1 MRWLRGEADSLST
14 TLLII
19 DIVNDHMLISRN
31 DGAYSTE
38 GSSTRLLSPEC
49 ENDVRPVAVFSNEEG
64 VNTRRGLGDA
74 GERIFRL
81 HVRVEVAR
89 EITDGNGD
97 FDQVRI
103 DEPVSRM
110 MLRRTGVDRDR
121 GSRFPGELQIH
132 GNDNE
137 RFLPFSH
144 VRHPLTSGRKLTY
157 N

>member
-1 MRWLRGEADSLST
+1 M
-14 TLLII
+14 
-19 DIVNDHMLISRN
+19 
-31 DGAYSTE
+31 
-38 GSSTRLLSPEC
+38 
-49 ENDVRPVAVFSNEEG
+49 
-64 VNTRRGLGDA
+64 GDA

-81 HVRVEVAR
+81 HVRAEVAK

>member
-1 MRWLRGEADSLST
+1 
-14 TLLII
+14 
-19 DIVNDHMLISRN
+19 MLIAKN
-31 DGAYSTE
+31 DGACSME
-38 GSSTRLLSPEC
+38 GSIARLLSPES
-49 ENDVRPVAVFSNEEG
+49 ENGDGIVVTLSSEEG

-81 HVRVEVAR
+81 HVRAEVAK

-132 GNDNE
+132 VNDNE